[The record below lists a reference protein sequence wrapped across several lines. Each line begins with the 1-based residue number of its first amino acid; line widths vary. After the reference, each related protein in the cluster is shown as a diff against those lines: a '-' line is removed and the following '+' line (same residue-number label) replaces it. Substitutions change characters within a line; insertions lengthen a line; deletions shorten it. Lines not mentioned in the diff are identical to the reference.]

1 MPNVEATKK
10 ITAATDQLDRERL
23 SRILIDLASAHSPTG
38 AELPAAQVV
47 AGYLEDA
54 GIPVE
59 FQYMGPESANVI
71 GRIRGTGRG
80 PSLMLYAPI
89 DTHLEADA
97 AIDLPSAGPKLRP
110 DMLPAAFV
118 DGDFIVGLG
127 ASNPKGMAATMLES
141 ALALKAASLDL
152 PGDII
157 IAFAGGGMPINASQ
171 RNNRGLS
178 DGVYHMLSRGVCAD
192 YAIVMKPG
200 LGVYHEEPGL
210 CWFKLSVRGQFGY
223 AGIPAGI
230 MPNSIPRAAKV
241 IEEIEKWIPTYTA
254 RHTKGQVA
262 PRGAITAV
270 RAGVVDRL
278 AFTPATT
285 EIYVDIRCAP
295 NTPPASVRAQFEDA
309 LNDIRAKYPEII
321 IDLDMCAAYPGSNT
335 PDDNWI
341 IKSLIRGWEAVEGS
355 HTNPPPN
362 SGQTDISLIRN
373 LGIPTAR
380 LGWPATP
387 KNLPAQYAGGMGGM
401 GVASVA
407 DLIIAA
413 KKIVFASVDTCS
425 QSRADLNL
433 T

>member
-1 MPNVEATKK
+1 MPNAKATPEFSKASAQIDK
-10 ITAATDQLDRERL
+10 SRLTEILLDL
-23 SRILIDLASAHSPTG
+23 VSAHSPTG
-38 AELPAAQVV
+38 AELPAALV
-47 AGYLEDA
+47 AARYLESA

-59 FQYMGPESANVI
+59 IQRMGDESANVI
-71 GRIRGTGRG
+71 GRIRGTGGG

-89 DTHLEADA
+89 DTHLDADA
-97 AIDLPSAGPKLRP
+97 AIDVPSVGPRLRP
-110 DMLPAAFV
+110 DMLPAGFI
-118 DGDFIVGLG
+118 DGDFVVGLG
-127 ASNPKGMAATMLES
+127 AANPKGMAAAVLES
-141 ALALKAASLDL
+141 ALALKTSALEL
-152 PGDII
+152 KGDII
-157 IAFAGGGMPINASQ
+157 VAFAGGGMPINAS
-171 RNNRGLS
+171 RKNNRGLS

-210 CWFKLSVRGQFGY
+210 CWFKVSVRGQFGY

-241 IEEIEKWIPTYTA
+241 IDEIERWIPTYTA
-254 RHTKGQVA
+254 KHTKGQVA

-270 RAGVVDRL
+270 RGGVVDRL

-295 NTPPASVRAQFEDA
+295 ASPPAAVRAEFEVA
-309 LNDIRAKYPEII
+309 LNQIREKYPEIV
-321 IDLDMCAAYPGSNT
+321 IDLEMCAAYPGSET
-335 PDDNWI
+335 SPDNWI
-341 IKSLIRGWEAVEGS
+341 VQSLIRGWEAVEGS

-387 KNLPAQYAGGMGGM
+387 KSLPPQYAGGMGGM
-401 GVASVA
+401 GVASID
-407 DLIIAA
+407 DLVTAT
-413 KKIVFASVDTCS
+413 KKIVFASVETCT
-425 QSRADLNL
+425 QSRADLDL
-433 T
+433 A